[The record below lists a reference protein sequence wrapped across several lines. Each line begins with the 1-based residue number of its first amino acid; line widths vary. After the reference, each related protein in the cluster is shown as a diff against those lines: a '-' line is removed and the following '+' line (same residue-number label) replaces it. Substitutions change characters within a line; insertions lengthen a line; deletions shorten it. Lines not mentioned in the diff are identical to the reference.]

1 MPYFLR
7 KISIEQ
13 FPHKEV
19 NHPLESFNQKW
30 NFALT
35 DVAQLFGHHYK
46 IISYKIIRATKF
58 LSDKT
63 QKNSVKEQ

>member
-35 DVAQLFGHHYK
+35 DVAQLFGHRSAK
-46 IISYKIIRATKF
+46 RNVAGPIPSQGICLGCVVSP
-58 LSDKT
+58 L
-63 QKNSVKEQ
+63 